1 MKVDIPYRV
10 SIVELEFAPFGK
22 YADAKNWAR
31 SHGVIGV
38 MSDTDT
44 GGKGEIAISANSLD
58 KMLSGSAV
66 KKSVTP
72 AIHYSA
78 LMRLRDII
86 RESFVAEIHP
96 DYKKINGS
104 RSIDNEVNPDVEIAV
119 LYGAVSYG
127 GLPFRAKTTLKL
139 HRDANYPTKAYS
151 YEISNIEVL
160 TGIVESMIQPN
171 VLTSMD
177 VNSLL
182 KSVRKV
188 NGELFIKPDFAYGT
202 EESRSA
208 LRAWL
213 TGRRRIALVT
223 GGHSYE
229 RCGAKSFLDTVFA
242 EASSGNDDFRVTRLA
257 TPSANP
263 QVDTVQQ
270 LLGSLPDDTDAII
283 AVGGGTAIDT
293 AKLLNL
299 AFSLK
304 TDVRST
310 LSLPKSTPIPASRL
324 LPSCAIPTTA
334 GTGAEATRFAVCY
347 DGETKYSV
355 DFAALKPSDVALIP
369 EFAATQS
376 AYQRAS
382 TEFDAYAQAVESL
395 WANGAT
401 EESRAYANRAL
412 SLIKTGDWCRASYWA
427 GRAIDISR
435 TTAAH
440 AFSYY
445 LTSHYGVPHGA
456 AVYMIFPYIC
466 RANGYPEYLRH
477 SARLKTL
484 REFAAEK
491 QLDWDEL
498 VDALL
503 ANVNP
508 ARLGNNPKPISK
520 ESFYV

>member
-1 MKVDIPYRV
+1 MMRVNIPYKV
-10 SIVELEFAPFGK
+10 TVVELEFAPFNK
-22 YADAKNWAR
+22 YADAKSWAR
-31 SHGVIGV
+31 SHGIVGK

-44 GGKGEIAISANSLD
+44 NGKGEIAISANSLD

-66 KKSVTP
+66 NKSVTP

-96 DYKKINGS
+96 DYKKVNGV
-104 RSIDNEVNPDVEIAV
+104 RSVDNEVNPDVEIAI
-119 LYGAVSYG
+119 LYGAVSFG

-139 HRDANYPTKAYS
+139 HRDLNYPTKAYS

-160 TGIVESMIQPN
+160 TGIVESVIQPN

-182 KSVRKV
+182 NGVRKV
-188 NGELFIKPDFAYGT
+188 NGELLVRPDFAYGMD
-202 EESRSA
+202 EARKA
-208 LRAWL
+208 LKKWL
-213 TGRRRIALVT
+213 SDKRCIALVT
-223 GGHSYE
+223 GGESYS
-229 RCGAKSFLDTVFA
+229 RCGAEKFFTELLDDAMPIENGRRWVRMV
-242 EASSGNDDFRVTRLA
+242 AS
-257 TPSANP
+257 SANP
-263 QVDTVQQ
+263 KVEQVQQ
-270 LLGSLPDDTDAII
+270 LLGLLPDNVDGFI
-283 AVGGGTAIDT
+283 AVGGGTVIDT

-299 AFSLK
+299 AHVAK
-304 TDVRST
+304 KDVRSI
-310 LSLPKSTPIPASRL
+310 LRIKDAPCRL
-324 LPSCAIPTTA
+324 LPSFAIPTTA

-355 DFAALKPSDVALIP
+355 DFEVIKPDDVALIP
-369 EFAATQS
+369 EFAATLPS
-376 AYQRAS
+376 YQKAA
-382 TEFDAYAQAVESL
+382 TNFDAYAQAVESL
-395 WANGAT
+395 WAKGAT
-401 EESRAYANRAL
+401 DESRAYANRAL

-445 LTSHYGVPHGA
+445 LTSHYGIPHGA
-456 AVYMIFPYIC
+456 AVYMVFDAVC
-466 RANGYPEYLRH
+466 RANGHPEYIRK

-491 QLDWDEL
+491 GLDYDILIKKLFE
-498 VDALL
+498 
-503 ANVNP
+503 NVNP
-508 ARLGNNPKPISK
+508 ARLSNNPCPVTKK
-520 ESFYV
+520 HFYE